1 MRAWLN
7 STLPA
12 LPQVASRL
20 LQRPGP
26 IGLEIGN
33 GNLHLCQLA
42 TVEQG
47 RHRVLA
53 RSVVPFRES
62 REELLDSPELLKR
75 YLRQAMRG
83 KGFRGNHIVTALP
96 PDRVRFMPLMLQ
108 AEEREVAGAVLK
120 MVSERVTGSIADYVV
135 DYLPVRTATGAQER
149 LALAAVAQR
158 EHVMTYLDALSHAGF
173 IVDALDI
180 GPAAI
185 RRTLSSLYAGAG
197 EGDVILVVNTGA
209 TDTYLSVI
217 AGRRLL
223 LDQHV
228 SFGEVQ
234 LLNKLEDSL
243 ELSQEAIGKLIDQ
256 HGLSKRGGASP
267 DMAGGLGMDVSETLL
282 EVLKPSILGL
292 IEEIN
297 RVLIYTASETR
308 GRPMDRIL
316 LLGSLARWDGFR
328 EVLCKLVGVSGCGE
342 YDDLEACFERR
353 VDTDEDEQ
361 PLFPEMA
368 VAVGLALRGMV
379 EDV

>member
-1 MRAWLN
+1 MRAWLD
-7 STLPA
+7 STLPV
-12 LPQVASRL
+12 LPRVASRF
-20 LQRPGP
+20 LQHPGP
-26 IGLEIGN
+26 IGLDIGN
-33 GNLHLCQLA
+33 GNIHLCQLA
-42 TVEQG
+42 AAPLG
-47 RHRVLA
+47 RHRVMA
-53 RSVVPFRES
+53 RTLMPFRES
-62 REELLDSPELLKR
+62 REELLGSPALLKS
-75 YLRQAMRG
+75 YLRRAMRG
-83 KGFRGNHIVTALP
+83 KHFRGNHVVSALP

-108 AEEREVAGAVLK
+108 AEEKDLAGAVLK
-120 MVSERVTGSIADYVV
+120 MVGERVDGSIADYVV
-135 DYLPVRTATGAQER
+135 DYLPVRTATGSEER

-158 EHVMTYLDALSHAGF
+158 DHVMSYLEALHHAGF
-173 IVDALDI
+173 VVDALDI

-185 RRTLSSLYAGAG
+185 RRTLSSLYAGDG

-228 SFGEVQ
+228 SFGETQ

-243 ELSQEAIGKLIDQ
+243 ELSQDAIRRLIDR
-256 HGLSKRGGASP
+256 HGLSATEVASQNAA
-267 DMAGGLGMDVSETLL
+267 DGLGMDVSGTLL

-316 LLGSLARWDGFR
+316 LLGSLARWGGFR
-328 EVLCKLVGVSGCGE
+328 EVLCKLVGVSGSGK
-342 YDDLEACFERR
+342 YDDLEARFEGN
-353 VDTDEDEQ
+353 TDSNEEPE

-379 EDV
+379 DDV